1 MPEGCVVSGV
11 PPEAAPGVGAVGYKT
26 NWHDICLKNTPENK
40 LAWSMPKK
48 YARKT
53 LSYIYIYICIYI
65 CRIAFAYQYINSK
78 LFFGLE

>member
-53 LSYIYIYICIYI
+53 LSYIYIYTWYMYIYLPD
-65 CRIAFAYQYINSK
+65 CFCVPVH
-78 LFFGLE
+78 